1 MVDMTTVREVMKEM
15 TTFVRAQVPAAST
28 IKHRRSDQ
36 LVNAAD
42 FPFLLWNPSDDEV
55 EGAHQN
61 IQQSAFKVG
70 DDTIVEKKRSERNRL
85 TINIHAV
92 DVKKPDVPFDVI
104 KQARQFFRTQ
114 TGKDFCGAR
123 GYVPRLLGQIVTNIT
138 NLRETTQ
145 LPRVSFSLRLDFVS
159 KLIEEISS
167 IDTIGLEIDTG
178 LPGDPE
184 SKSIPIKT
192 LTT

>member
-1 MVDMTTVREVMKEM
+1 MVDMTTVREVMREM
-15 TTFVRAQVPAAST
+15 AIFVRGKVPEAST
-28 IKHRRSDQ
+28 IKHRRSSQ
-36 LVNAAD
+36 LVSAPS
-42 FPFLLWNPSDDEV
+42 FPFILWNPTDDEA
-55 EGAHQN
+55 ESEHQN
-61 IQQSAFKVG
+61 IHRSKFKVG
-70 DDTIVEKKRSERNRL
+70 DDTIVEKARSETNKL
-85 TINIHAV
+85 TINIHAI
-92 DVKKPDVPFDVI
+92 DKIKPDVPFDVI

-114 TGKDFCGAR
+114 AGKDFCGAR
-123 GYVPRLLGQIVTNIT
+123 GYVPRILGQIVTNIT

-145 LPRVSFSLRLDFVS
+145 LPRVSFTLRLDFVS

-178 LPGDPE
+178 LSGDPE